1 MKYSK
6 FWSHCLNFRKL
17 TAIFWRPKIKEL
29 YSSENMYLLICFRL
43 DVGTSQ
49 IRVGLAQMSSH
60 QLTLPPPLTYPLNLN
75 DQDMTP
81 ANVKNKISNLALIDA
96 PRDTASAL
104 TAVTFSLFGLQGRPE
119 TPKVIIVITHGQS
132 LPVPDIK
139 IAAVGV
145 ASQGIDTISVG
156 VGPSISDAE
165 LQYIATDVDSVV
177 PATFADLQ
185 SEALPIT
192 LAGMLCEGM
201 LIVI

>member
-1 MKYSK
+1 
-6 FWSHCLNFRKL
+6 
-17 TAIFWRPKIKEL
+17 
-29 YSSENMYLLICFRL
+29 MYLLICFRL

-75 DQDMTP
+75 DPNMTP
-81 ANVKNKISNLALIDA
+81 ANVKNKISNLALEDA

-104 TAVTFSLFGLQGRPE
+104 TAVTFSLFGLQGRSE

-156 VGPSISDAE
+156 VGPSISDADFIAE

-177 PATFADLQ
+177 PATSAELQ

-201 LIVI
+201 WIII